1 MSRAVITVYV
11 ENKYG
16 VLARVTG
23 LFMRKG
29 YNIDSLAVG
38 ETEDPNYSRI
48 TLSLNGDSRIFDQ
61 IVKQLSKLYNVKGI
75 KLLDSNSIVSK
86 EFALIKIK
94 NDLSKKQEIIDATE
108 FYRARMVDYSA
119 DSITIEITGEPAK
132 VKAFVEVLKPFGIL
146 EMCRT
151 GAIALERGNNILEKN
166 I

>member
-38 ETEDPNYSRI
+38 ETEDPKYSRI

-75 KLLDSNSIVSK
+75 KLLDSSSIVSK
-86 EFALIKIK
+86 ELALIKIK
-94 NDLSKKQEIIDATE
+94 NDLSKKQEIINATE
-108 FYRARMVDYSA
+108 FYRARVIDYSA
-119 DSITIEITGEPAK
+119 DSLTIEITGEPAK
-132 VKAFVEVLKPFGIL
+132 VKAFIEVLKPFGIL